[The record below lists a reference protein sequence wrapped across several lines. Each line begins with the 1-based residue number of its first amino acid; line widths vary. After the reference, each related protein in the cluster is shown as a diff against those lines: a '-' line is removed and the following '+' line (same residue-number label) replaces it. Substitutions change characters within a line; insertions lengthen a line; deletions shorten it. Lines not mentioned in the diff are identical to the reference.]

1 MRVYKKSMK
10 KLLFIF
16 GTRPE
21 AIKMAPLILK
31 ARGNAFFDVR
41 VCVTGQHS
49 EMLHQVLHFF
59 GIKPDYD
66 LNIMKPGQ
74 QLNDITADILK
85 SLGEVLSKESPSV
98 VLVQGDTTTAFIGAL
113 ASYYQKM
120 PVCHIEAGL
129 RSHDK
134 YSPFP
139 EEMNRVLVGHIAD
152 YHFAP
157 TSRAKE
163 NLLKEGKSPDTIY
176 VVGNTV
182 IDALL
187 MTLELIKDNEE
198 KFRSYFEYIDFS
210 KKVILVTGHR
220 RETFGEPF
228 REVCLA
234 LREISELHDVEVVY
248 PVHLNPNVRRPV
260 FDILTGIDN
269 IHLIEPLDYPSMIWL
284 MSRCYMVLT
293 DSGGIQEE
301 APSLGKPVLVMRNVT
316 ERVEGIEAGTCRL
329 IGTDKRVIV
338 EETMGLLNDK
348 ALYEQM
354 AVAVNPYGDGRS
366 SLRIL
371 KVIEEMS
378 ASGLSAVEI

>member
-1 MRVYKKSMK
+1 MK
-10 KLLFIF
+10 KLLFIL

-31 ARGNAFFDVR
+31 AREHASFDVR
-41 VCVTGQHS
+41 VCATGQHS

-59 GIKPDYD
+59 RIKPDYN
-66 LNIMKPGQ
+66 LEIMKPS
-74 QLNDITADILK
+74 QLLIEVAADILK
-85 SLGEVLSKESPSV
+85 PLGEVISRESPSV
-98 VLVQGDTTTAFIGAL
+98 VFVQGDTTTAFIGAL

-139 EEMNRVLVGHIAD
+139 EEMNRVLIGHIAD

-157 TSRAKE
+157 TLRAKE
-163 NLLKEGKSPDTIY
+163 NLLKEGKSSDSIY

-187 MTLELIKDNEE
+187 MTLELIKDKDE
-198 KFRSYFEYIDFS
+198 KFSSYFEYMDFR

-220 RETFGEPF
+220 RETFGGPF

-234 LREISELHDVEVVY
+234 LKKVAELHDVEIIY
-248 PVHLNPNVRRPV
+248 PVHLNPNVRKPV
-260 FDILTGIDN
+260 FDILSGIDN

-284 MSRCYMVLT
+284 MRRCYMVLT

-301 APSLGKPVLVMRNVT
+301 APSLGKPVLVMRSVT
-316 ERVEGIEAGTCRL
+316 ERLEGIEAGTCRL
-329 IGTDKRVIV
+329 IGSNEGTIV
-338 EETMGLLNDK
+338 KETTRLLNDK
-348 ALYEQM
+348 AFYEQM
-354 AVAVNPYGDGRS
+354 AIAVNPYGDGRS

-371 KVIEEMS
+371 KVIEAMVES
-378 ASGLSAVEI
+378 NTSAVTT